1 MNIHHSP
8 EQTLVLALAAAWNRL
23 ERQLDNNLGAIRG
36 ISLAEYRL
44 LRALG
49 DAPGSQ
55 ASRVD
60 LARAVGLTP
69 SGVTRALRPMEKLNI
84 VSTVKSKRDAR
95 LAIAALTPA
104 GREVLEDA
112 SGIVTDTMRTVLQRS
127 PDLLARADDFVAVM
141 DDLGR

>member
-1 MNIHHSP
+1 
-8 EQTLVLALAAAWNRL
+8 
-23 ERQLDNNLGAIRG
+23 
-36 ISLAEYRL
+36 
-44 LRALG
+44 
-49 DAPGSQ
+49 
-55 ASRVD
+55 
-60 LARAVGLTP
+60 
-69 SGVTRALRPMEKLNI
+69 MEKLNI